1 MGPGWIKFYRKA
13 WQEHPDI
20 TENGAWLWLLCA
32 AEYEGDYRGKLV
44 TTIVSIAEHWNM
56 TRYQVRGILDA
67 WIDRGMIRVTPVYRA
82 DVDFSAC
89 TVPSVFA
96 EGHVQAKAHKGVE
109 ITILK
114 YEEYQGDGFEKAQ
127 AQPQASLIP
136 CPEEKEKN
144 TRAKKKKEPQTQH
157 QIAVDFFYTEYEKR
171 FNRKYVGQVKDFAA
185 ISRLLKKMS
194 LGDLKLRI
202 LQYLRDDDP
211 FLVNNGH
218 SIALIQT
225 RINAYGAAPQKDER
239 SDVGY
244 LKQTY

>member
-1 MGPGWIKFYRKA
+1 MGPGWIKFYRKTFEKEQPQDNISR
-13 WQEHPDI
+13 WV
-20 TENGAWLWLLCA
+20 WLLCA
-32 AEYEGDYRGKLV
+32 AEFDGDYRGQFV
-44 TTIVSIAEHWNM
+44 TTVTSIGEAWGISRHSARRILLNWQNDERITIEQISEKDINHHACSPPSPFAKGRAQSSTQKGVIVSIINYE
-56 TRYQVRGILDA
+56 RYQGGDA
-67 WIDRGMIRVTPVYRA
+67 NSD
-82 DVDFSAC
+82 
-89 TVPSVFA
+89 A
-96 EGHVQAKAHKGVE
+96 E
-109 ITILK
+109 T
-114 YEEYQGDGFEKAQ
+114 AQ
-127 AQPQASLIP
+127 SSLIP